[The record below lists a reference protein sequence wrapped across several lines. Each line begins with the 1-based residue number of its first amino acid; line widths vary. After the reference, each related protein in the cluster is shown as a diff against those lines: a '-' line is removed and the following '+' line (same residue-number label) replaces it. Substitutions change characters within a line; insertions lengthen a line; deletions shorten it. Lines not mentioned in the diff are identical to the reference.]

1 MLLERIVV
9 GVDFGPASLAA
20 ARWAAQC
27 LAPEA
32 EIVLVH
38 CVSPTKA
45 ATVGAESATSR
56 ARHRLEALRQE
67 LGPVR
72 TQIEVS
78 DGNPAMRI
86 AEAAGRLDADLIVV
100 GPHNHHPQTADKVG
114 STADELVHRSCTPVL
129 LATGELRGPP
139 RRLLLPVQGPDIS
152 AFVFEWARA
161 IEARCDARISI
172 VHIDVAPCYRET
184 TETASG
190 DQAPRWRRVADG
202 FEPNTLFVDAV
213 KTNEPADTVMS
224 QAQRFSSD
232 LVVLGDR
239 TFGADSPPAIRRI
252 LLEARRPVLVVPDAA
267 R

>member
-20 ARWAAQC
+20 ARWAAQS

-38 CVSPTKA
+38 CVSPTKV

-56 ARHRLEALRQE
+56 ARHRLEVLRQE
-67 LGPVR
+67 LGSAR
-72 TQIEVS
+72 TRVEVT

-86 AEAAGRLDADLIVV
+86 AAAADRLDADLIVV
-100 GPHNHHPQTADKVG
+100 GPHNHYPQTEARVG
-114 STADELVHRSCTPVL
+114 STADELVHLSCTPVL

-172 VHIDVAPCYRET
+172 VHVDVARCYGDA
-184 TETASG
+184 TEKVSS

-202 FEPNTLFVDAV
+202 FEPDTLFVDAV
-213 KTNEPADTVMS
+213 RTNTPADTVMS

-239 TFGADSPPAIRRI
+239 TFGADSPPAIRRL
-252 LLEARRPVLVVPDAA
+252 LLESRRPVLVVPDVA